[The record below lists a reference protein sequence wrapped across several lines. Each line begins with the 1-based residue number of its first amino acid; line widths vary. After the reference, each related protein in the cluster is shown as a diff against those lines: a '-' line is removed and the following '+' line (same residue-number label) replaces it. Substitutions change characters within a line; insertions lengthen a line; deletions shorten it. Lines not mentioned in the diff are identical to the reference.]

1 MHYFEVSVCFGWKGL
16 FLTLT
21 CVTVFTMRIV
31 IASLRYHKRDGHENG
46 A

>member
-21 CVTVFTMRIV
+21 CVTEF
-31 IASLRYHKRDGHENG
+31 YHEDSNREFKIQQWRQP
-46 A
+46 